1 MVYINNLKLILKIQH
16 FFVYLYKYTTMKL
29 NELRKVIQDAN
40 TAYRKGSAIM
50 PDLEYDNYVEML
62 EEMSPNDD
70 LLSKIGFQV
79 ENDSRKERLPIQMR
93 SMNKVKTY
101 AELVHWMQLK
111 GIPKNTKLVIT
122 PKFDGISFCVDDDN
136 SLAWTRGDGEFGQRA
151 DEHFKLID
159 NKANKAIGMYS
170 FGEVMMGRTTFNNK
184 YATEFRNPRNLVAG
198 AINNKEAQKM
208 LKDLTYIRYG
218 LSEKADGFFPTK
230 TAQLEFLNSI
240 QSTQVTFVNTTI
252 DKLSDAYLLDLFNN
266 LNKEFELDG
275 LIIEVDDEGLRSKLG
290 RETSSGNPCYARA
303 YKGAF
308 EQVKETEVTGIS
320 WNISK
325 QGLLK
330 PIIHVKPIDLD
341 GVTVSNVTG
350 NNAKFVKDNGLG
362 IGAKIRV
369 KRSGMVIPLIVEVT
383 KAVKFHLPV
392 IDGVDIDWNDAGIE
406 LITLTETDDQKLKQL
421 VSFFEILEVKNVS
434 EGIIKQLWVA
444 GYTSVKEILDLK
456 PQLLEQLEGF
466 GKRKA
471 TIVYNA
477 IQDKMKNVEL
487 SKLQHATGLF
497 KGLGSKKL
505 VLLEHFETKPSVN
518 DIISID
524 GFAET
529 SAEAYREGWD
539 KFYDFI
545 KDLPITLKKS
555 TKVEAASSELTG
567 QSFVFTGVRRADLEA
582 IIAEKGGSVG
592 SGVSKNT
599 SYLVMKAVGSGSGKE
614 TKALQLGV
622 KVITVEQLEDL
633 LA

>member
-1 MVYINNLKLILKIQH
+1 
-16 FFVYLYKYTTMKL
+16 MKL
-29 NELRKVIQDAN
+29 NELRKLIQDAN

-111 GIPKNTKLVIT
+111 GIPKTTKLVIT

-159 NKANKAIGMYS
+159 NKANKSIGMYS
-170 FGEVMMGRTTFNNK
+170 FGEVMMGRTTFNAK
-184 YATEFRNPRNLVAG
+184 YASEFRNPRNLVAG

-230 TAQLEFLNSI
+230 TAQLEFLNNI
-240 QSTQVTFVNTTI
+240 QSTKVTFVNTTI

-275 LIIEVDDEGLRSKLG
+275 LIIEVDDEILRSKLG

-330 PIIHVKPIDLD
+330 PIIHVRPIDLD

-362 IGAKIRV
+362 IGAKVRV

-406 LITLTETDDQKLKQL
+406 LVTLTETDDQKLKQL

-434 EGIIKQLWVA
+434 EGIIKQLWEA

-582 IIAEKGGSVG
+582 IITEKGGSIG
-592 SGVSKNT
+592 SGVSKKT
-599 SYLVMKAVGSGSGKE
+599 SYLVMKEVGSGSTKE

-622 KVITVEQLEDL
+622 KVITVEQLENL

>member
-1 MVYINNLKLILKIQH
+1 
-16 FFVYLYKYTTMKL
+16 
-29 NELRKVIQDAN
+29 
-40 TAYRKGSAIM
+40 
-50 PDLEYDNYVEML
+50 
-62 EEMSPNDD
+62 
-70 LLSKIGFQV
+70 
-79 ENDSRKERLPIQMR
+79 
-93 SMNKVKTY
+93 
-101 AELVHWMQLK
+101 
-111 GIPKNTKLVIT
+111 
-122 PKFDGISFCVDDDN
+122 
-136 SLAWTRGDGEFGQRA
+136 
-151 DEHFKLID
+151 
-159 NKANKAIGMYS
+159 
-170 FGEVMMGRTTFNNK
+170 
-184 YATEFRNPRNLVAG
+184 
-198 AINNKEAQKM
+198 
-208 LKDLTYIRYG
+208 
-218 LSEKADGFFPTK
+218 
-230 TAQLEFLNSI
+230 
-240 QSTQVTFVNTTI
+240 
-252 DKLSDAYLLDLFNN
+252 
-266 LNKEFELDG
+266 
-275 LIIEVDDEGLRSKLG
+275 
-290 RETSSGNPCYARA
+290 
-303 YKGAF
+303 
-308 EQVKETEVTGIS
+308 
-320 WNISK
+320 
-325 QGLLK
+325 LK
-330 PIIHVKPIDLD
+330 PIIHVRPIDLD

-362 IGAKIRV
+362 IGAKVRV

-434 EGIIKQLWVA
+434 EGIIKQLWEA

-545 KDLPITLKKS
+545 KDLPITLRKS